1 MMMMTFI
8 EVKGHQRSNVLNYV
22 LWLFNLKFKEVD
34 RGSAIVIMDTTDY
47 LNECHRQL
55 NDTKYYKP
63 VKKDPTAK
71 FVREVTEVVREA
83 YTSGVIADDM
93 RTVVTPNQPKRG
105 RFYIL
110 PKLHKTHLKLSQ

>member
-1 MMMMTFI
+1 
-8 EVKGHQRSNVLNYV
+8 
-22 LWLFNLKFKEVD
+22 
-34 RGSAIVIMDTTDY
+34 MDTTDY

-71 FVREVTEVVREA
+71 FARKVTEVVREA
-83 YTSGVIADDM
+83 YTSGVIDDDM
-93 RTVVTPNQPKRG
+93 RTVLTPNQPKPG

-110 PKLHKTHLKLSQ
+110 PKLHKTFETFPVGRPIISGSGTATERISLYVDLHLKPHVKTLPS